1 MGAKLIIRVSSFKE
15 SSLGYKEAEIPMKNI
30 NTSSYVDY
38 NEPYENVTYISS
50 IGIYDDSMNLIAVAK
65 MANPVR
71 KREIDADDAW
81 EAFGAWSELL
91 TTLPVIFIFRGI
103 LFISL
108 FMLWS
113 IFFEEVLITIIVI
126 LIIIFA
132 LYKIL
137 DKNKK

>member
-1 MGAKLIIRVSSFKE
+1 MKKFLILVFFIFSYSSVSHAGGLNIDQSWATTLIIIAIVSGLIVFFT
-15 SSLGYKEAEIPMKNI
+15 EAF
-30 NTSSYVDY
+30 
-38 NEPYENVTYISS
+38 
-50 IGIYDDSMNLIAVAK
+50 LL
-65 MANPVR
+65 R

-81 EAFGAWSELL
+81 DAFGAWFELL
-91 TTLPVIFIFRGI
+91 TTLPVIFIFRAI

-113 IFFEEVLITIIVI
+113 IFFEEVLIAIIVI
-126 LIIIFA
+126 LIIIFV

>member
-1 MGAKLIIRVSSFKE
+1 MKKFLILVILIFSYSPVSHAGGLDIDQSWATTLIIIAIVSGLIVFFT
-15 SSLGYKEAEIPMKNI
+15 EAF
-30 NTSSYVDY
+30 
-38 NEPYENVTYISS
+38 
-50 IGIYDDSMNLIAVAK
+50 LH
-65 MANPVR
+65 R
-71 KREIDADDAW
+71 KREIDADNAW
-81 EAFGAWSELL
+81 KAFGAWSELL

-137 DKNKK
+137 DKK

>member
-1 MGAKLIIRVSSFKE
+1 MKKFLILVFFIFSYSSVSHAGGLNIDQSWATTLIIIAIVSGLIVFFT
-15 SSLGYKEAEIPMKNI
+15 EAF
-30 NTSSYVDY
+30 
-38 NEPYENVTYISS
+38 
-50 IGIYDDSMNLIAVAK
+50 LL
-65 MANPVR
+65 R

-81 EAFGAWSELL
+81 DAFGAWSELL
-91 TTLPVIFIFRGI
+91 TTLPVIFIFRAI

-113 IFFEEVLITIIVI
+113 IFFEEVLIAIIVI
-126 LIIIFA
+126 LIIIFV